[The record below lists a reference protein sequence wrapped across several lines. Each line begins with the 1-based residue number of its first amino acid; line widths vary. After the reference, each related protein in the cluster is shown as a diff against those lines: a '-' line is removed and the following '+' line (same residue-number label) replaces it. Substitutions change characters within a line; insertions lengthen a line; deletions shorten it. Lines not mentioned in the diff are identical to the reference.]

1 MSKLDDDDTLKM
13 LVKLTSES
21 KLLYRDLESIS
32 KMRRARRLLYLAQLG
47 LMTEKTLEGE
57 QSTGVRMPMPIP
69 VLAPGNEIT
78 AANVLDEVPKNAA
91 HSGVEGADEVTAVSP
106 PPLPIDESTKG
117 QMNGNR
123 EQPNQPTVVG
133 RAPVE
138 EVRSAALSTTP
149 ETSPPP
155 QLLNRNRPAFKSSL
169 A

>member
-21 KLLYRDLESIS
+21 KLLYKDLESTP
-32 KMRRARRLLYLAQLG
+32 KMRRSRRLLYLAQLG

-57 QSTGVRMPMPIP
+57 QSTSVRMPMPVP
-69 VLAPGNEIT
+69 VPGNEVK
-78 AANVLDEVPKNAA
+78 AANTQEVPKDAVN
-91 HSGVEGADEVTAVSP
+91 SGVKVGDEVTAVSP
-106 PPLPIDESTKG
+106 PPLPIDEPTKG
-117 QMNGNR
+117 QMNGKR
-123 EQPNQPTVVG
+123 EQPNQPTAVG
-133 RAPVE
+133 RAQVD
-138 EVRSAALSTTP
+138 EVVSAAVSPAP

>member
-57 QSTGVRMPMPIP
+57 QSTGLRMPMPVP
-69 VLAPGNEIT
+69 VLGDEVK
-78 AANVLDEVPKNAA
+78 AANARDQVPKGAV
-91 HSGVEGADEVTAVSP
+91 HSGVEGVDEVTVVSP
-106 PPLPIDESTKG
+106 RPLPLDESTKG

-123 EQPNQPTVVG
+123 EQPNQPTAVG
-133 RAPVE
+133 RAPVV
-138 EVRSAALSTTP
+138 EVLSAALSPAP

>member
-21 KLLYRDLESIS
+21 KLLYKDLEGIS

-57 QSTGVRMPMPIP
+57 QSTGVRMLMP
-69 VLAPGNEIT
+69 VTMTGNET
-78 AANVLDEVPKNAA
+78 KAANARDEVPKDAF
-91 HSGVEGADEVTAVSP
+91 HSGVEGVDEVTAVSP
-106 PPLPIDESTKG
+106 PPLPIEEPTKG
-117 QMNGNR
+117 QGNGSR
-123 EQPNQPTVVG
+123 EQPNQPTAVG

-138 EVRSAALSTTP
+138 EVPSAAVNPIS
-149 ETSPPP
+149 ETSPPS
-155 QLLNRNRPAFKSSL
+155 QLLNRKRPAFKASL